1 MCAPSRP
8 SAPPAPAPAPAPQRE
23 PVTDKRVRR
32 VGKTMRGGSPSQRGR
47 GVLIRSKNPLGV
59 NASNARSLGT
69 RRSLLVPMTELDVSV
84 GGY

>member
-8 SAPPAPAPAPAPQRE
+8 SPPPAPAPTPQRTE
-23 PVTDKRVRR
+23 SKQQSNVRR
-32 VGKTMRGGSPSQRGR
+32 VGKTLRTSSPSQRGR

-59 NASNARSLGT
+59 ASDNASMLGT
-69 RRSLLVPMTELDVSV
+69 RQSLLTPMPTVNVML

>member
-8 SAPPAPAPAPAPQRE
+8 SAPPAPAPAPQRE

-32 VGKTMRGGSPSQRGR
+32 VGKTLRGGSPSQ
-47 GVLIRSKNPLGV
+47 
-59 NASNARSLGT
+59 

>member
-8 SAPPAPAPAPAPQRE
+8 SAPPAPAPTPKSE
-23 PVTDKRVRR
+23 PVTDKKVRR
-32 VGKTMRGGSPSQRGR
+32 VGKTLRGGSPSQRGR

-59 NASNARSLGT
+59 ASSNTSMLGT
-69 RRSLLVPMTELDVSV
+69 RQSLLVPMTELDVSV